1 MYRNEV
7 RAAAR
12 QLPTRD
18 DRSMRVLEIVI
29 SFAAIASVVMLA
41 GIH

>member
-1 MYRNEV
+1 MYRKE
-7 RAAAR
+7 AR
-12 QLPTRD
+12 SATAQVSTPD

-41 GIH
+41 GIR